1 MQLPSAGV
9 KGDSQP
15 LLNLSR
21 VLMRNFKKLSLWAMS
36 EGTSD
41 ADYDIIKRWKA
52 TAVGAHQSHV
62 LKAILHS
69 PRAGGYLAG
78 FWAAQASSYCFSTRK
93 AAGVIWIAARLS
105 QYSDLS
111 QHLSTNLL
119 LWTFYS
125 VHSIPSYCNI
135 NFYSTR
141 FFPFLIKIKNKLER
155 KLLVLLKKKNANEI
169 APVL

>member
-1 MQLPSAGV
+1 
-9 KGDSQP
+9 
-15 LLNLSR
+15 
-21 VLMRNFKKLSLWAMS
+21 MRIFKKLSLCAMS

-41 ADYDIIKRWKA
+41 TDYDIIKRWKF
-52 TAVGAHQSHV
+52 TAVGARQSRI

-69 PRAGGYLAG
+69 PRAGGYSSG

-93 AAGVIWIAARLS
+93 AAGVISIPISPLLS

-111 QHLSTNLL
+111 QHLNTNLL

-125 VHSIPSYCNI
+125 VHFIPSYCNI

-141 FFPFLIKIKNKLER
+141 FFPILIKIKNKLER
-155 KLLVLLKKKNANEI
+155 MLLALLKKKKKANEI
-169 APVL
+169 APVH